1 MIKLPT
7 EVQTA
12 ISCLEQNGFEA
23 YAVGGCVRD
32 MLRGEIPHDYDVTT
46 NALPDE
52 IKNVFKDYKTIDT
65 GIAHGTVTAVI
76 NHFHIEITTYR
87 VDGTYTDNRHPD
99 CVRFTSSLAD
109 DLARRDF
116 TVNAMAYN
124 PTSGIA
130 DMYGSAKD
138 LSDKI
143 IRCVGDA
150 GQRFDED
157 ALRILRALRFAAVL
171 GFEIEP
177 STAKAIHEKKTL
189 LKNIAAERILS
200 ETKKLMCGRDI
211 YNILIRFRDVFEII
225 FADIAGLDTAEY
237 AAAAKAADAA
247 DVDLN
252 TRLGAFLY
260 FCGDN
265 SAADML
271 RRLKSDN
278 ATLRAVRDAI
288 ACCKDVRGGELTHVR
303 SLVRRFGYDTANT
316 SAAMLKS
323 LFESGCKDI
332 TADDVNGMNTSLKKI
347 RSCNLCCSIGELD
360 VNGNDII
367 SNNIARGTDIGKML
381 NILLDAV
388 TDEKIPNTKD
398 ELLKYARLSIESK
411 GGNPCEK

>member
-7 EVQTA
+7 EVQAA
-12 ISCLEQNGFEA
+12 IQCLEQSGFEA

-46 NALPDE
+46 NALPEE
-52 IKNVFKDYKTIDT
+52 IKNVFGKYKTIDT

-87 VDGTYTDNRHPD
+87 IDGTYTDNRHPD

-130 DMYGSAKD
+130 DMYGSVKD

-143 IRCVGDA
+143 IRCVGLA

-171 GFEIEP
+171 GFEIET

-200 ETKKLMCGRDI
+200 ETKKFMCGSDI

-225 FADIAGLDTAEY
+225 FTDIATLDTAEY
-237 AAAAKAADAA
+237 TIAAKAADTA

-260 FCGDN
+260 FCGEN
-265 SAADML
+265 SAANML

-288 ACCKDVRGGELTHVR
+288 ACCKAVRGGELTHVR
-303 SLVRRFGYDTANT
+303 SLVRRFGYNTANT
-316 SAAMLKS
+316 SAAMMKS

-332 TADDVNGMNTSLKKI
+332 TADDVAGMDASLEKI

-360 VNGNDII
+360 VDGNDII
-367 SNNIARGTDIGKML
+367 SNNIAYGTDIGRVL
-381 NILLDAV
+381 NLLLDAV
-388 TDEKIPNTKD
+388 IDEKIPNTKD
-398 ELLKYARLSIESK
+398 ALLNYSRIAIQNK